1 MLVDA
6 ITTTLAEL
14 DLAERHLE
22 RVRLPATD
30 RTRAVQRVVSD
41 HGTVLG
47 LRLPRGTVLS
57 DGDVLLADDVRVI
70 VISSEASPVIV
81 IRPRT
86 MLEMGQV
93 AHTLGNRHLPAQF
106 EPLAS
111 GADGLA
117 EMIVPDDH
125 TVVQHL
131 VAYGIPHERTER
143 VLAVPFRHAE
153 HTH

>member
-1 MLVDA
+1 MLVEE
-6 ITTTLAEL
+6 ITATLAEL
-14 DLAERHLE
+14 ELADRHLE

-30 RTRAVQRVVSD
+30 RTRAVQRVVTD

-57 DGDVLLADDVRVI
+57 DGDVLHADDTRVI

-86 MLEMGQV
+86 MLDMGQV

-106 EPLAS
+106 ETRGPE
-111 GADGLA
+111 GLA

-131 VAYGIPHERTER
+131 AAHGIPHERTER
-143 VLAVPFRHAE
+143 VLTVPFRHAE
-153 HTH
+153 HSH